1 MKTTIFD
8 SAFWNNLCR
17 SITERALESTV
28 HVIGIVIVYFV
39 LRNVCKRMVDSIT
52 AGIIARE
59 VRLGVT
65 EERSGRLKTLSSL
78 FNSMIG
84 YVLFFVF
91 VVLIFKAVGFEIMPF
106 ITTAS
111 VVGLAVGFGAQKLVK
126 DVISGF
132 FIIVDNMFV
141 VGDTITVGT
150 VTGQVQDMGMRVTRL
165 LDATGRVILLS
176 NGDIGQVINL
186 SRNPVQEYIEVALT
200 AGSDLNIARKAVN
213 AAGQALFDA
222 GDTALKSAPEL
233 SGVSAF
239 TAASVTVRISVASD
253 PRYLVQEQMRV
264 RSAVRDALAKAGV
277 QPA

>member
-91 VVLIFKAVGFEIMPF
+91 VVLIFKAVGFDIMPF

>member
-1 MKTTIFD
+1 MKTTVFD

-91 VVLIFKAVGFEIMPF
+91 VVLIFKAVGFDIMPF

-186 SRNPVQEYIEVALT
+186 SRNPVQEFIEVALA
-200 AGSDLNIARKAVN
+200 AGSDLNVARSAVN
-213 AAGQALFDA
+213 AAGKALIDA
-222 GDTALKSAPEL
+222 GDTALKAAPEL
-233 SGVSAF
+233 TGVSAF

-253 PRYLVQEQMRV
+253 PRCLVQEQMRV
-264 RSAVRDALAKAGV
+264 RSAVRDALAKAGI